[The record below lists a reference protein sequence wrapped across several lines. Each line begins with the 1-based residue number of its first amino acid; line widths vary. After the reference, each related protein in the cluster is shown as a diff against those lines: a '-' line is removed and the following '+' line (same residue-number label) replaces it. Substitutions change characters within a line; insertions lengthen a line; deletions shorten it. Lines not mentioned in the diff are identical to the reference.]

1 MKLKDI
7 EKKLKNENNEVKV
20 PDVCDRAQKAP
31 INRLL
36 SPVRHVFEKK
46 LAMKVL
52 GVCFILLIMAI
63 FTGITMWALP
73 NSEGSA
79 VYINLSYTKGGVNIQ
94 EGYVVRGEHVVFA
107 CVERIDGQGE
117 YERITVDTN
126 DICQL
131 MVERFENGGVDSV
144 SISIASSDNSES
156 NRVFKAVDS
165 TLKSVG
171 GITIIN
177 NPNTVAVG
185 ALKDALTGSVDFDT
199 ENIEKMI
206 IEYTKAC
213 D

>member
-7 EKKLKNENNEVKV
+7 EKKLKNENSEVKV

-46 LAMKVL
+46 LAIKIL

-73 NSEGSA
+73 NSESSA
-79 VYINLSYTKGGVNIQ
+79 VYLNVSYTKDGIIIQ
-94 EGYVVRGEHVVFA
+94 EGYVVRGEDIIFG
-107 CVERIDGQGE
+107 CVESVDGQYE
-117 YERITVDTN
+117 YTRLSIDTS

-131 MVERFENGGVDSV
+131 MIERFEDSGVNGIDL
-144 SISIASSDNSES
+144 SIISSDNSERD
-156 NRVFKAVDS
+156 RVFKAVDS
-165 TLKSVG
+165 TLKSIG
-171 GITIIN
+171 GINVFNKTSQ
-177 NPNTVAVG
+177 VA
-185 ALKDALTGSVDFDT
+185 KDALKVALDGSVEFDDN
-199 ENIEKMI
+199 NIEKMI
-206 IEYTKAC
+206 IEYTKVC